1 VKSSVGSI
9 EPWRQTNWDW
19 RAAGNFIGGGS
30 GTGLLLSV
38 PFSGG
43 ADAPLLTLL
52 GLALMG
58 AGLSCVWMEIG
69 RPWRALNVFRRPATS
84 WMTRE
89 AMVAPLVFASGGAV
103 VWRAGGALEWLVA
116 CLALAYVYCQA
127 HMLQGGRG
135 IPAWRHPRVIPL
147 IMATAIAEGSCLCL
161 AVLAAA
167 GQAVTA
173 GALPWLAVAALLVRA
188 AVLTAYRRG
197 LSGAAPTQSLA
208 VLDGYLVGDRLL
220 TAAAVIGI
228 AAGATLAGGR
238 WLLVCAGL
246 AAVAAGWLLKFTI
259 VVRAAFNQGFALP
272 MLPVRGPGHTAS
284 GVRPGW

>member
-1 VKSSVGSI
+1 VKSSVGHI

-103 VWRAGGALEWLVA
+103 VWRGGGALEWLVA

-167 GQAVTA
+167 GQVATA
-173 GALPWLAVAALLVRA
+173 SALPWLAVAALLARA
-188 AVLTAYRRG
+188 AVLTVYRRG

-208 VLDGYLVGDRLL
+208 VLDGYLVADRLL
-220 TAAAVIGI
+220 SAVAVMGI

-259 VVRAAFNQGFALP
+259 VVRAAFNQGFSLP
-272 MLPVRGPGHTAS
+272 MLPVRGPGHAAS

>member
-1 VKSSVGSI
+1 VKSSVGRI

-43 ADAPLLTLL
+43 ADAALLTLL

-58 AGLSCVWMEIG
+58 AGLSCVWLEIG

-103 VWRAGGALEWLVA
+103 VWRGGGALEWLVA

-147 IMATAIAEGSCLCL
+147 IMVTAIAEGSCLCV

-167 GQAVTA
+167 GQVVTA
-173 GALPWLAVAALLVRA
+173 SALPWLAVAALLARA

-208 VLDGYLVGDRLL
+208 VLDGYLVADRLL
-220 TAAAVIGI
+220 SAVAVMGI

-259 VVRAAFNQGFALP
+259 IVRAAFNQGFALP
-272 MLPVRGPGHTAS
+272 MLPVRGPGHAAS